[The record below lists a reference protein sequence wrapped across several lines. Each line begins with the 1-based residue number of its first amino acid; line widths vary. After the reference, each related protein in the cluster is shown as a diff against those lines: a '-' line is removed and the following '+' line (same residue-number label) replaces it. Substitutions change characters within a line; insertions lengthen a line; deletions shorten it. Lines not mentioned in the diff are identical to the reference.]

1 MKVSLNYMNN
11 NILCSVVVLIIL
23 IERSFNNMISTE
35 KSIETLT
42 KELTS
47 LDSTEL
53 HDLFVFYYRI
63 NHMHANLTSFDNFNK
78 FLVSFDKNPFR
89 SCDDKDF
96 KKQMIDNLI
105 AYTDDHMSLITA
117 IVLLKRKFTVD
128 EIIDNY
134 YSNINVFENDLF

>member
-1 MKVSLNYMNN
+1 MMKTV
-11 NILCSVVVLIIL
+11 
-23 IERSFNNMISTE
+23 

-42 KELTS
+42 KELAT

-53 HDLFVFYYRI
+53 HDLFTFYYRI
-63 NHMHANLTSFDNFNK
+63 NHQHENLTSRENFNK

-89 SCDDKDF
+89 RNEDKEF
-96 KKQMIDNLI
+96 RKQMTDNLI

-128 EIIDNY
+128 EIVDSY
-134 YSNINVFENDLF
+134 YANVNVFDNDLF

>member
-1 MKVSLNYMNN
+1 
-11 NILCSVVVLIIL
+11 
-23 IERSFNNMISTE
+23 MIKTV
-35 KSIETLT
+35 KSIDTLT
-42 KELTS
+42 KELAA

-53 HDLFVFYYRI
+53 HDLFNFYYRI
-63 NHMHANLTSFDNFNK
+63 NHQHFNLTSPENFAK

-89 SCDDKDF
+89 RCEEKDF
-96 KKQMIDNLI
+96 RKQMIDNLI

-134 YSNINVFENDLF
+134 YANVNVFENDLF

>member
-1 MKVSLNYMNN
+1 
-11 NILCSVVVLIIL
+11 
-23 IERSFNNMISTE
+23 MISTE

-47 LDSTEL
+47 LDSAEL

-89 SCDDKDF
+89 NCDDKDF

-105 AYTDDHMSLITA
+105 AYTHDHMSLITA

>member
-1 MKVSLNYMNN
+1 
-11 NILCSVVVLIIL
+11 
-23 IERSFNNMISTE
+23 MIKTG

-42 KELTS
+42 KELAA
-47 LDSTEL
+47 LDNAEL
-53 HDLFVFYYRI
+53 HDLFTFYYRI
-63 NHMHANLTSFDNFNK
+63 NHVHANLTSFENFNK

-89 SCDDKDF
+89 RNEDKDF
-96 KKQMIDNLI
+96 RKQMIDNLI

-134 YSNINVFENDLF
+134 YASINVFENDLFWFLSVHSLIAQNIKNVLVN